1 MFRKISE
8 NAESDSDG
16 KKSKNLLEK
25 TFKSLKNLIFGLAFR
40 NGDSFDQF
48 RDHKLYFMA
57 FSKPLSR

>member
-25 TFKSLKNLIFGLAFR
+25 PFKSLK
-40 NGDSFDQF
+40 
-48 RDHKLYFMA
+48 KPYFWDCIQ
-57 FSKPLSR
+57 KWR

>member
-25 TFKSLKNLIFGLAFR
+25 ESLKNSFLGL
-40 NGDSFDQF
+40 NSE
-48 RDHKLYFMA
+48 MA
-57 FSKPLSR
+57 